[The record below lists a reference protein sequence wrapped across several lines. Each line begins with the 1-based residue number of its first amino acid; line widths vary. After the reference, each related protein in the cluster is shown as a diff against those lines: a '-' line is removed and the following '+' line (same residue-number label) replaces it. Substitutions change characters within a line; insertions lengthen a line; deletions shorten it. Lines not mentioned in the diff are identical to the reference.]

1 MVISQPPFCCE
12 FISRPAL
19 ACLAGFRLVFG
30 GDVRQGWEVPDF
42 RLPPP
47 LLSQLRGM
55 SHQNF
60 TRILPGLLTA
70 VVALAFAF
78 AIHAAVPALP
88 AMTLAVVLGLLAAN
102 IPGTAVWTA
111 GRARPGLDFAG
122 KHLMRGGIV
131 LLGLKV
137 SLSDVL
143 GLGWLALLLIT
154 AVVVASFAGTYGIS
168 RLFRLPADTALLIAT
183 GFSICGASAI
193 GAMAAVRRISHR
205 DTVLPVALVTL
216 CGTLAIG
223 VLPLLVH
230 PLQLGTEAF
239 GAWTGASV
247 HDVGQVVATAQT
259 AGPAALALAV
269 VVKLTRV
276 ILLAPMVALAGAE
289 QRVRHRREAGGRA
302 GCPAE
307 GTPPLVP
314 LFVVG
319 FIVMVAL
326 RSSGWLSAG
335 WLEAAAG
342 LQDVLLGAALFG
354 LGSAVRIR
362 TLLHTG
368 ARAVLAALAA
378 WLLIAVLGLAAALL
392 MVQ

>member
-1 MVISQPPFCCE
+1 MT
-12 FISRPAL
+12 
-19 ACLAGFRLVFG
+19 
-30 GDVRQGWEVPDF
+30 
-42 RLPPP
+42 
-47 LLSQLRGM
+47 
-55 SHQNF
+55 HQNL

-78 AIHAAVPALP
+78 ALHAAVPALP

-102 IPGTAVWTA
+102 LPGTAVWTA

-137 SLSDVL
+137 SVSDVL
-143 GLGWLALLLIT
+143 GLGWLALLLIA
-154 AVVVASFAGTYGIS
+154 AVVAVSFAGTYGIS

-193 GAMAAVRRISHR
+193 GAMAAVRRIRHP

-230 PLQLGTEAF
+230 PLQLSTEVF

-276 ILLAPMVALAGAE
+276 ILLAPVVALAGAE
-289 QRVRHRREAGGRA
+289 QRIRHRRNAAGGGMTGRR
-302 GCPAE
+302 
-307 GTPPLVP
+307 PPVVP
-314 LFVVG
+314 LFVAG
-319 FIVMVAL
+319 FVAMVAL